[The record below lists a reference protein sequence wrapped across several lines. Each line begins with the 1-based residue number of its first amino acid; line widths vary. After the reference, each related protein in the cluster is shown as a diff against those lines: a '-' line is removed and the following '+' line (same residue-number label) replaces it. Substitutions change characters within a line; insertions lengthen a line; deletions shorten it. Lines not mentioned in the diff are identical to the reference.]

1 MIGTISLNSGINS
14 SLSSLKE
21 ISKASAQSQ
30 QRLATGKSV
39 NAVTDDPINFFKAV
53 SNLQAADDL
62 NSFKDTM
69 SESIKTMQAANNGV
83 EAISKLAD
91 MAKGIASSALL
102 TSDPAQRSQMAQSYN
117 TVISQM
123 NQIAKDSGY
132 RGTDLLTGDSLSV
145 QTGKQSTLEVTGF
158 DGTGGAQPAAG
169 NWGSNGEIEASM
181 SQMET
186 SVSNIRTNTASM
198 QSQSST
204 IATIQ
209 SFTESMANTLKTGAD
224 NLTLADMNEEAAN
237 TLMSNTRQQL
247 ATSALGMA
255 SQSANSILK
264 VF

>member
-1 MIGTISLNSGINS
+1 M
-14 SLSSLKE
+14 
-21 ISKASAQSQ
+21 
-30 QRLATGKSV
+30 R
-39 NAVTDDPINFFKAV
+39 
-53 SNLQAADDL
+53 
-62 NSFKDTM
+62 
-69 SESIKTMQAANNGV
+69 
-83 EAISKLAD
+83 
-91 MAKGIASSALL
+91 
-102 TSDPAQRSQMAQSYN
+102 
-117 TVISQM
+117 
-123 NQIAKDSGY
+123 
-132 RGTDLLTGDSLSV
+132 
-145 QTGKQSTLEVTGF
+145 
-158 DGTGGAQPAAG
+158 
-169 NWGSNGEIEASM
+169 
-181 SQMET
+181 QMET